1 MTTIAPGPAPIPTA
15 ITAIPKAELHVH
27 LEGTITPRRARFLAA
42 RNGIKLPEGLFTND
56 DRYAWGTFLEFLA
69 AYDVGASVLKTAQDF
84 RDITHDYLVHAA
96 AQGAIYVEFFISAD
110 HFKASAGL
118 DYADGVAALADAAT
132 DARATHGIECR
143 FIATGVSHYG
153 VEAVTNAAQL
163 TVQHPHPLVTGFG
176 LGGAEID
183 HPRSAYKRAFD
194 IAAKEAGLA
203 CTAHAGEVGG
213 PDSIR
218 DALDHLPIIR
228 IGHGVQAIFD
238 ADLVR
243 RIVDEGIVLEVCPS
257 SNVLIVDAFKTPRQH
272 PFAKLAHAGCKVTL
286 STDDPPYFDATLNG
300 EYRLVHDALS
310 VPIEQLVEA
319 SRTAINAAF
328 VDETTRVRLLG
339 TLQAHAISMHSA
351 ETRSGNQ

>member
-1 MTTIAPGPAPIPTA
+1 MTVTALSTVPIPSEIA
-15 ITAIPKAELHVH
+15 AIPKAELHVH
-27 LEGTITPRRARFLAA
+27 LEGTITPHRARFLAA
-42 RNGIKLPEGLFTND
+42 RNGITLPDGLFTADN
-56 DRYAWGTFLEFLA
+56 RYAWDTFLEFLA
-69 AYDVGASVLKTAQDF
+69 AYDVSASALKTAQDF

-118 DYADGVAALADAAT
+118 DYADGVAALADAAA
-132 DARATHGIECR
+132 DARAAHGIDCR

-153 VEAVTNAAQL
+153 VDAVTNAARL

-194 IAAKEAGLA
+194 IAANEAGLA

-218 DALDHLPIIR
+218 DALDHLPITR

-243 RIVDEGIVLEVCPS
+243 RIADEGIVLEVCPS
-257 SNVLIVDAFKTPRQH
+257 SNVVIVDAFKDPRQH
-272 PFAKLAHAGCKVTL
+272 PFAKLASAGCKVTL

-300 EYRLVHDALS
+300 EYRMAHEILG
-310 VPIEQLVEA
+310 VPIEQLIET

-328 VDETTRVRLLG
+328 IDETTRVRLLA
-339 TLQAHAISMHSA
+339 TLQAHAARTQSA
-351 ETRSGNQ
+351 GQGPDAQ